1 MIIINGRTGSDR
13 DIGDVTFQGHNG
25 NSTIDYCITSPDMI
39 PHIQDF
45 QVDLL
50 DKNLSDKH
58 SPIILKLKTKQ
69 KENPG
74 NQNETSHETDI
85 NYEQINSKWSD
96 EKKSEFQ
103 SNFDQNKINDLYQ
116 TLDNIE
122 INSINQTK
130 IDEVVKQISN
140 ISITAGKNTN
150 MSKKITNNKSPT
162 KNTKKD
168 KPWFDNECR
177 LKRKHFLQIK
187 RRLIRK
193 RSKSNIDTKILNH
206 EAKMY
211 KRLKK

>member
-1 MIIINGRTGSDR
+1 
-13 DIGDVTFQGHNG
+13 
-25 NSTIDYCITSPDMI
+25 MI

-116 TLDNIE
+116 ILDNIDA
-122 INSINQTK
+122 NSTNQTK
-130 IDEVVKQISN
+130 INEVVKQISN
-140 ISITAGKNTN
+140 ISITAGINTN
-150 MSKKITNNKSPT
+150 I
-162 KNTKKD
+162 
-168 KPWFDNECR
+168 
-177 LKRKHFLQIK
+177 
-187 RRLIRK
+187 
-193 RSKSNIDTKILNH
+193 
-206 EAKMY
+206 
-211 KRLKK
+211 